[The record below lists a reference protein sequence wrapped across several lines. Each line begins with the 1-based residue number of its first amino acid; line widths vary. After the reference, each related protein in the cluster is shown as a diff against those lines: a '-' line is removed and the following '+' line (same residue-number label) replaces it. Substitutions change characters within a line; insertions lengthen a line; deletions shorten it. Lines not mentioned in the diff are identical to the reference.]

1 MSTTFSLSTIDP
13 VRLTNA
19 FLDVHESQHV
29 FTVLL
34 NSLSNP
40 GTIYSVDQKIWERT
54 DGCAVPLLALL
65 GHETPFC
72 VLGEHSE
79 ELTAIVQHVTTGRP
93 STLKDARYVAI
104 PHSVTSEEF
113 VEISTGSDLRPDSA
127 AQISVYCSGRFST
140 SSSSDING
148 TSVRLSGPGVNG
160 ESELT
165 FEYIDSVVLASLLN
179 RKFAFPRG
187 HDIWFCNNEGQ
198 VVAIPRSTTVTLI
211 NSSTE
216 KVS

>member
-1 MSTTFSLSTIDP
+1 MSNTFQLSSIDP
-13 VRLTNA
+13 VRLSNA

-34 NSLSNP
+34 TSLSNP
-40 GTIYSVDQKIWERT
+40 GTIHTIDQAIWERT

-93 STLKDARYVAI
+93 SSLKDARYVAI

-140 SSSSDING
+140 SAASSIEG

-165 FEYIDSVVLASLLN
+165 FEHIDSVVLASLLN

-187 HDIWFCNNEGQ
+187 HDIWFCNSEGQ

>member
-113 VEISTGSDLRPDSA
+113 AEISTGSDLRPDSA

-140 SSSSDING
+140 SSSSSIEG

-160 ESELT
+160 QSELT
-165 FEYIDSVVLASLLN
+165 FEHIDSVVLASLLN

-211 NSSTE
+211 SSSTE

>member
-140 SSSSDING
+140 SSSSSIEG

-160 ESELT
+160 QSELT
-165 FEYIDSVVLASLLN
+165 FEHIDSVVLASLLN

>member
-1 MSTTFSLSTIDP
+1 MSNTFSLSTIDP
-13 VRLTNA
+13 VQLSNA

-40 GTIYSVDQKIWERT
+40 GTIHFIDQAIWERT
-54 DGCAVPLLALL
+54 DGCVVPLLALL

-72 VLGEHSE
+72 VLGERSE

-93 STLKDARYVAI
+93 SSLKDARYIAI
-104 PHSVTSEEF
+104 PQTITSEDF
-113 VEISTGSDLRPDSA
+113 AEISVGSDLRPDSA
-127 AQISVYCSGRFST
+127 AQISVYCFGRFSSSA
-140 SSSSDING
+140 SSSIEG
-148 TSVRLSGPGVNG
+148 TSVRLSGPGING

-165 FEYIDSVVLASLLN
+165 FEHIDSVVLASLLN

-187 HDIWFCNNEGQ
+187 HDIWFCNSEGQ

>member
-160 ESELT
+160 QSELT
-165 FEYIDSVVLASLLN
+165 FEHIDSVVLASLLN

-187 HDIWFCNNEGQ
+187 HDIWFCNSEGQ

>member
-1 MSTTFSLSTIDP
+1 MSQIFHISVTDPARLS
-13 VRLTNA
+13 NA

-34 NSLSNP
+34 NSFSNP

-72 VLGEHSE
+72 VSGENSE
-79 ELTAIVQHVTTGRP
+79 ELTAIIQHVTTARP

-104 PHSVTSEEF
+104 TETVSREDF
-113 VEISTGSDLRPDSA
+113 AEISTGTDLRPDSA
-127 AQISVYCSGRFST
+127 AQISVYCFGTFSST
-140 SSSSDING
+140 SSSNTEG
-148 TSVRLSGPGVNG
+148 TSVRLSGPGVKG

-165 FEYIDSVVLASLLN
+165 FEHIDTVVLESLLT

-187 HDIWFCNNEGQ
+187 HDFWFCNGEGQ

-216 KVS
+216 KIS

>member
-1 MSTTFSLSTIDP
+1 MTNTFSLSTIDP

-34 NSLSNP
+34 TSLSNP
-40 GTIYSVDQKIWERT
+40 GTIHTIDQAIWERT

-93 STLKDARYVAI
+93 SSLKDARYIAI
-104 PHSVTSEEF
+104 PHSVTKEEF
-113 VEISTGSDLRPDSA
+113 AEISAGSDLRPDSA

-140 SSSSDING
+140 SASSSIEG

-165 FEYIDSVVLASLLN
+165 FEHIDSVVLASLLN

-187 HDIWFCNNEGQ
+187 HDIWFCNGEGQ

-211 NSSTE
+211 SSSTE

>member
-1 MSTTFSLSTIDP
+1 MSNTFQLSTIDP
-13 VRLTNA
+13 VRLSNA

-40 GTIYSVDQKIWERT
+40 GTIHTIDKTIWERT

-140 SSSSDING
+140 SAALSIEG

-160 ESELT
+160 VSELT
-165 FEYIDSVVLASLLN
+165 FEHIDSVVLASLLN

-187 HDIWFCNNEGQ
+187 HDIWFCNSEGQ
-198 VVAIPRSTTVTLI
+198 VVAIPRSTTVALI
-211 NSSTE
+211 SSSTE

>member
-72 VLGEHSE
+72 ILGELSE

-93 STLKDARYVAI
+93 SSLKDARYVAI

-113 VEISTGSDLRPDSA
+113 AEISTGSDLRPDSA
-127 AQISVYCSGRFST
+127 AQISVYCTGRFST
-140 SSSSDING
+140 SSSSSIEG

-187 HDIWFCNNEGQ
+187 HDIWFCNSEGQ

>member
-160 ESELT
+160 QSELT
-165 FEYIDSVVLASLLN
+165 FEHIDSVVLASLLN

>member
-1 MSTTFSLSTIDP
+1 MSNTFSLSTIDP
-13 VRLTNA
+13 IRLSNA

-29 FTVLL
+29 FSVLL

-40 GTIYSVDQKIWERT
+40 GTIHSVDLAIWERI

-104 PHSVTSEEF
+104 EHSVTSEEF
-113 VEISTGSDLRPDSA
+113 AEISTGSDLRPDSA

-140 SSSSDING
+140 SSSSSIEG

-165 FEYIDSVVLASLLN
+165 FEHIDSVVLASLLN

-187 HDIWFCNNEGQ
+187 HDIWFCNSEGQ

-211 NSSTE
+211 SSSTE

>member
-1 MSTTFSLSTIDP
+1 MSSTFSLSTIDP

-72 VLGEHSE
+72 VLGENSK

-93 STLKDARYVAI
+93 SSLKDARYIAMPHAI
-104 PHSVTSEEF
+104 TSEEF
-113 VEISTGSDLRPDSA
+113 TEISAGSDLRPDSA

-140 SSSSDING
+140 SSSSGING
-148 TSVRLSGPGVNG
+148 TSVRLSGPGVKG

-165 FEYIDSVVLASLLN
+165 FEHIDSVVLASLLN

-187 HDIWFCNNEGQ
+187 HDIWFCNSEGQ

-211 NSSTE
+211 SSSTE

>member
-1 MSTTFSLSTIDP
+1 MSNTFQLSTIDP
-13 VRLTNA
+13 VRLSNA

-140 SSSSDING
+140 SSSSSIEG

-165 FEYIDSVVLASLLN
+165 FEHIDSVVLASLLN

-211 NSSTE
+211 SSSTE

>member
-1 MSTTFSLSTIDP
+1 MSSTFSLSTIDP
-13 VRLTNA
+13 VRLSNA

-29 FTVLL
+29 FTILL

-40 GTIYSVDQKIWERT
+40 GTIYFIDQAIWERT

-93 STLKDARYVAI
+93 SSLKDARYIAM
-104 PHSVTSEEF
+104 PHTITSEDF
-113 VEISTGSDLRPDSA
+113 AEISVGSDLRPDSA
-127 AQISVYCSGRFST
+127 TQISVYCSGRFST
-140 SSSSDING
+140 SASSSIKG

-165 FEYIDSVVLASLLN
+165 FEHIDSVVLASLLN
-179 RKFAFPRG
+179 RKNAFPRG
-187 HDIWFCNNEGQ
+187 HDFWFCNSEGQ

>member
-1 MSTTFSLSTIDP
+1 MSNTFQLSTIDP
-13 VRLTNA
+13 VRLSNA

-40 GTIYSVDQKIWERT
+40 GTIHTIDKTVWERT

-93 STLKDARYVAI
+93 SSLKDARYVAI

-113 VEISTGSDLRPDSA
+113 AEISTGSDLRPDSA

-140 SSSSDING
+140 SAASSIEG

-160 ESELT
+160 ESELS
-165 FEYIDSVVLASLLN
+165 FEHIDSVVLASLLN

-211 NSSTE
+211 SSSTE

>member
-1 MSTTFSLSTIDP
+1 MSNTFQLSTIDP
-13 VRLTNA
+13 VRLSNA
-19 FLDVHESQHV
+19 ILDVHESQHV

-40 GTIYSVDQKIWERT
+40 GTIYSVDQTIWERT

-72 VLGEHSE
+72 VSGENNE
-79 ELTAIVQHVTTGRP
+79 ELTAIIKHVTTARP
-93 STLKDARYVAI
+93 SSLKDARYIAI
-104 PHSVTSEEF
+104 PNSITSEDF
-113 VEISTGSDLRPDSA
+113 AEISTGTDLRPDSA
-127 AQISVYCSGRFST
+127 AQISVYCLGRFST
-140 SSSSDING
+140 TASSTTGG

-165 FEYIDSVVLASLLN
+165 FEHIDSVVLASLLT

-187 HDIWFCNNEGQ
+187 HDFWFCNNEGQ

>member
-1 MSTTFSLSTIDP
+1 MSNTFSLSTIDP

-40 GTIYSVDQKIWERT
+40 GTIHFIDQAIWKRT
-54 DGCAVPLLALL
+54 EGCAVPLLALL

-93 STLKDARYVAI
+93 SSLKDARYVAI

-113 VEISTGSDLRPDSA
+113 AEISAGSDLRPDSA
-127 AQISVYCSGRFST
+127 AQISVYCAGRFST
-140 SSSSDING
+140 SSSSDIEG

-165 FEYIDSVVLASLLN
+165 FEHIDSVVLESLLN

-187 HDIWFCNNEGQ
+187 HDIWFCNIEGQ

-211 NSSTE
+211 NSSTK

>member
-1 MSTTFSLSTIDP
+1 MSNTFQLSTMDP
-13 VRLTNA
+13 IRLSNA

-140 SSSSDING
+140 SSSSSIEG

-160 ESELT
+160 QSELT
-165 FEYIDSVVLASLLN
+165 FEHIDSVVLASLLN

>member
-1 MSTTFSLSTIDP
+1 MLSTFSLSTIDP
-13 VRLTNA
+13 ARLSHA

-40 GTIYSVDQKIWERT
+40 GTIHFIDQAICERT
-54 DGCAVPLLALL
+54 DRCAVPLLALL
-65 GHETPFC
+65 GHETPFY

-79 ELTAIVQHVTTGRP
+79 ELTAIIQHVTTGRP
-93 STLKDARYVAI
+93 SSLKDARYIAM
-104 PHSVTSEEF
+104 PHTITSEEF
-113 VEISTGSDLRPDSA
+113 AEISAGSDLRPDSA

-140 SSSSDING
+140 SSSSGIND

-165 FEYIDSVVLASLLN
+165 FEHIDSVVLASLLN

-187 HDIWFCNNEGQ
+187 HDIWFCNSEGQ
-198 VVAIPRSTTVTLI
+198 VVAIPRSTTVTLTS
-211 NSSTE
+211 SSTE

>member
-140 SSSSDING
+140 SSSSSIEG

-160 ESELT
+160 QSELT
-165 FEYIDSVVLASLLN
+165 FEHIDSVVLASLLN

-187 HDIWFCNNEGQ
+187 HDIWFCNSEGQ

-211 NSSTE
+211 SSSTE